1 MSPDPYEIL
10 PGALFISDAHFS
22 RRRPQ
27 LLPFLHSVADGS
39 LRTSQLILMGDIF
52 DLLFGQIEVT
62 HTMNAPALMLLK
74 EISRMIP
81 VLYLEGNH
89 DYNLSA
95 LFPSAVVV
103 PLSAQPFACR
113 FGKTEIVLA
122 HGDFNQPLSYRVY
135 STLIRHWAV
144 LGVLDRI
151 NRLSGNGIIRR
162 LERYLE
168 QKEECYVIEEF
179 EALVRRHLSGIAL
192 PKNAVFIEGHYHQG
206 KRYTFA
212 DVHYINLDAFACNRH
227 YAVVREAEEFQ
238 LDIRTF
244 GEEV

>member
-1 MSPDPYEIL
+1 MSPESFEIL

-27 LLPFLHSVADGS
+27 LLPFLQCVADGS
-39 LRTSQLILMGDIF
+39 LPASQLILMGDIF

-62 HTMNAPALMLLK
+62 HEMNGPVLTLLQD
-74 EISRMIP
+74 ISRTIP

-113 FGKTEIVLA
+113 FGKTAIVLA

-135 STLIRHWAV
+135 STLIRHRAV
-144 LGVLDRI
+144 LGILGWI

-168 QKEECYVIEEF
+168 QKEECYVIEGF
-179 EALVRRHLSGIAL
+179 EALVRRHLSGVAL

-212 DVHYINLDAFACNRH
+212 DVHYINLHAFACDRQ
-227 YAVVREAEEFQ
+227 YAVVRETEDFQ
-238 LDIRTF
+238 LNIRTF